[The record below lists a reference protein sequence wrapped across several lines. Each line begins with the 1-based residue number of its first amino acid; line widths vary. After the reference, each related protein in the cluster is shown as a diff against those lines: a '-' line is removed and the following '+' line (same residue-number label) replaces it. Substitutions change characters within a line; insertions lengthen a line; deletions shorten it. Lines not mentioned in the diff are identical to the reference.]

1 MNSRLS
7 SVAAAVACVCVVAA
21 ASAQAQTR
29 TFDVPADAAV
39 RSIPQFSRQAGLQIM
54 APADGLSGVVTPAIR
69 GERDVRAALRE
80 LLAGTGLVIA
90 SDAGNVIVLQRT
102 AAGARASAPS
112 AAAPGSV
119 AAAPSGAAAA
129 AVPSEQTAE
138 AVIVTGSRLRQFDG
152 DSATPVAVVPA
163 EALVGRSS
171 NTSVGDQLSVLPQFR
186 ATFTQAASTGLGLGA
201 PGQVGLN
208 LLDLRGMG
216 TTRTLVLQNGRRLV
230 SSSQSVAQPDTNTI
244 PTALLQR
251 VEVLTGGAS
260 AIYGADA
267 IAGAVNFVLKDNFD
281 GLSLRAQ
288 LGSSAENDAGTS
300 SGSVTVG
307 RNFAGGRANL
317 AVSLETSR
325 REGLRY
331 FERPFSVGQAQ
342 FVPNPNAGQPGEP
355 SQIQVQDLRLLSN
368 STGGTLPYGP
378 PFYRFASNGTLNAA
392 NVGARALLNLGIS
405 EGGDGLSTVTFNSL
419 LPSNER
425 VSLNVLGRYE
435 IGAGT
440 TAFGHVTAM
449 TQRSKAF
456 GNPVVSQLSLRKTNP
471 YLGSQALGVLNS
483 YGPTASAPSFIVIR
497 ASEDLGVLAE
507 AANRETVRGLVGLKG
522 SLMPNWNFELSASY
536 GQVDLRIDTL
546 NNQSPDRVARAA
558 DAVVD
563 TAGVLGTRGAIVC
576 ASRLAAGG
584 RPTGN
589 PAIDECVPGNF
600 FGAGSVSEDVR
611 RYVTLNTQAS
621 GRIAQ
626 QLLTGFVSGDSS
638 GWLALPG
645 GPISVV
651 AGFEHRRDETRY
663 TPDARDAAGL
673 TASSGAGA
681 VQGAVSVNELF
692 TEVKLPLL
700 ARLPMVRK
708 LELTGSLRASDYSLG
723 GVGRTNSWGA
733 GLLYQVNPQVTLRG
747 STQDAVRAPNVA
759 ELFEPTAPTQVG
771 INDPC
776 SVQNLTLG
784 SPTRAANCTALGMPA
799 GFRANTLGRPTAATS
814 GGNPN
819 LTVERGETRTFGLML
834 APAFAPGFVLAIDY
848 YRVDLR
854 DAITKPNSNII
865 LTTCVDS
872 LSIDNPFCRFVTRGA
887 DFNVTRITQQTMN
900 LTRQLAE
907 GVDLD
912 ARLTWRIAPD
922 VRADLRAQYT
932 HVITRNDYLRP
943 TEPNFATQQVERPS
957 DPRDSLTFATNL
969 SVGRWQLSHKLRW
982 FSGVWRA
989 DPANFVSVNG
999 LPPINPT
1006 LLPEALKRTPSASF
1020 HDLRVAYGYGKGRE
1034 FYFGIDNASNTKP
1047 PPGIYA
1053 AGFGGANY
1061 DAVGRSFFAG
1071 LRHDF

>member
-1 MNSRLS
+1 MIGRLS
-7 SVAAAVACVCVVAA
+7 AVAAAVAGICMMAA
-21 ASAQAQTR
+21 NLAQAQTR
-29 TFDVPADAAV
+29 SFDVPSDAAV

-54 APADGLSGVVTPAIR
+54 APADGLSSVVTPAIR

-80 LLAGTGLVIA
+80 LLVGTGLVIA
-90 SDAGNVIVLQRT
+90 SDSGNVIVLQRAAPAARAT
-102 AAGARASAPS
+102 AAGAASGATGLATATTS
-112 AAAPGSV
+112 AAPA
-119 AAAPSGAAAA
+119 
-129 AVPSEQTAE
+129 EQTA
-138 AVIVTGSRLRQFDG
+138 APVIVTGSRLRQLDG

-186 ATFTQAASTGLGLGA
+186 ATFTQAASTGIGLGA

-244 PTALLQR
+244 PTALLRR

-267 IAGAVNFVLKDNFD
+267 IAGAVNFVLQDNFD

-288 LGSSAENDAGTS
+288 LGSSVENDAGTS

-307 RNFAGGRANL
+307 RNFSGGRGNVA
-317 AVSLETSR
+317 ASFETSR

-378 PFYRFASNGTLNAA
+378 PFYRFASNGTLNPA

-435 IGAGT
+435 VGAAT
-440 TAFGHVTAM
+440 TAFAHVTAM

-456 GNPVVSQLSLRKTNP
+456 GNPVVSQLNLKKSNP
-471 YLGSQALGVLNS
+471 HLDSQALGVLNG
-483 YGPTASAPSFIVIR
+483 YGPTANAPSFVVIR

-507 AANRETVRGLVGLKG
+507 AADRETLRGLVGIKG
-522 SLMPNWNFELSASY
+522 ALAPNWNYELSATY
-536 GQVDLRIDTL
+536 GRVGLRVSTL
-546 NNQSPDRVARAA
+546 NNQYPDRVARAA

-584 RPTGN
+584 APTGN

-600 FGAGSVSEDVR
+600 LGAGSVSANVR
-611 RYVTLNTQAS
+611 RYVTLDTQAT

-626 QLLTGFVSGDSS
+626 QLLTGFVSGDTS

-645 GPISVV
+645 GPVSVV
-651 AGFEHRRDETRY
+651 AGFEHRSDETRY
-663 TPDARDAAGL
+663 TPDARDAGGL

-681 VQGAVSVNELF
+681 VQGKVNVSEVF
-692 TEVKLPLL
+692 SEVKLPLL
-700 ARLPMVRK
+700 AKLPMVRK

-723 GVGRTNSWGA
+723 GVGRTNSWGV
-733 GLLYQVNPQVTLRG
+733 GLLYQVNPQITLRS
-747 STQDAVRAPNVA
+747 STQNAVRAPNVA

-784 SPTRAANCTALGMPA
+784 SATRAANCTALGMPA

-819 LTVERGETRTFGLML
+819 LTVELGETRTIGLML
-834 APAFAPGFVLAIDY
+834 APAFAPGFVMAIDY
-848 YRVDLR
+848 YRVDLKN
-854 DAITKPNSNII
+854 AITKPNSNVI

-872 LSIDNPFCRFVTRGA
+872 LSIDNPFCRFITRGT
-887 DFNVTRITQQTMN
+887 DFNVTRVAQQTMN

-912 ARLTWRIAPD
+912 ARLSLRIAPD

-932 HVITRNDYLRP
+932 HVIARNDYLRP

-957 DPRDSLTFATNL
+957 DPRNSLTFATNVA
-969 SVGRWQLSHKLRW
+969 VGSWQLSHKLRW

-989 DPANFVSVNG
+989 DPANFESVNG

-1006 LLPEALKRTPSASF
+1006 LLPESLKRTPAASF
-1020 HDLRVAYGYGKGRE
+1020 HDLRVAYVFGKGRE
-1034 FYFGIDNASNTKP
+1034 LYLGIDNLSNTKP

-1061 DAVGRSFFAG
+1061 DAVGRSYYAG

>member
-1 MNSRLS
+1 MSGRLS
-7 SVAAAVACVCVVAA
+7 AVAAAVASICMVAA

-29 TFDVPADAAV
+29 MFDVPAGAAV

-54 APADGLSGVVTPAIR
+54 APADGLGGVVTPAIR
-69 GERDVRAALRE
+69 GDRDVRAALRE

-90 SDAGNVIVLQRT
+90 SDSGNVIVLQRA
-102 AAGARASAPS
+102 AAGAGPAVTGTASA
-112 AAAPGSV
+112 ATTL
-119 AAAPSGAAAA
+119 AAAA
-129 AVPSEQTAE
+129 SAEQAAE
-138 AVIVTGSRLRQFDG
+138 PVIVTGSRLRQFDG

-163 EALVGRSS
+163 DALVGRSS
-171 NTSVGDQLSVLPQFR
+171 SISVGDQLSVLPQFR
-186 ATFTQAASTGLGLGA
+186 ATFTQAASTGIGLGA

-244 PTALLQR
+244 PIALLQR

-267 IAGAVNFVLKDNFD
+267 IAGAVNFVLKDDFD

-288 LGSSAENDAGTS
+288 LGSSAEHDASTR
-300 SGSVTVG
+300 SGSITVG
-307 RNFAGGRANL
+307 RNLGGGRGNVA
-317 AVSLETSR
+317 ASVEAAR

-342 FVPNPNAGQPGEP
+342 FVPNPNAGKPGEP

-378 PFYRFASNGTLNAA
+378 PFYRFAPNGTLNPADL
-392 NVGARALLNLGIS
+392 GARALLNLGIS

-419 LPSNER
+419 LPSHER

-435 IGAGT
+435 IAPAT
-440 TAFGHVTAM
+440 TAFAHVTAM
-449 TQRSKAF
+449 TQRSQAF
-456 GNPVVSQLSLRKTNP
+456 SNPVVSQLNLKKSNP
-471 YLGSQALGVLNS
+471 YLSSQALGVLNG
-483 YGPTASAPSFIVIR
+483 YGPTASAPSFIAIR

-507 AANRETVRGLVGLKG
+507 AANRETLRGLVGLKG
-522 SLMPNWNFELSASY
+522 ALTPNWNYELSASY
-536 GQVDLRIDTL
+536 GRVGLRVNTL
-546 NNQSPDRVARAA
+546 NNQYPDRVARAA

-576 ASRLAAGG
+576 ASRLAAGST
-584 RPTGN
+584 PTGN

-600 FGAGSVSEDVR
+600 FGAGAVSEDVR
-611 RYVTLNTQAS
+611 RYVTLNTQAT

-626 QLLTGFVSGDSS
+626 QLLTGFVSGDTS

-645 GPISVV
+645 GPVSVV
-651 AGFEHRRDETRY
+651 AGFEHRSDETRY
-663 TPDARDAAGL
+663 SPDTRDAAGL

-681 VQGAVSVNELF
+681 VQGTVSVNEVF
-692 TEVKLPLL
+692 TEIKLPLL
-700 ARLPMVRK
+700 AKLPMVRK

-747 STQDAVRAPNVA
+747 STQNAVRAPNVA

-784 SPTRAANCTALGMPA
+784 SATRAANCTALGMAA

-819 LTVERGETRTFGLML
+819 LTVERGETRTFGVLL
-834 APAFAPGFVLAIDY
+834 SPAFAPGFALSIDY
-848 YRVDLR
+848 YRVDLK
-854 DAITKPNSNII
+854 DAITKPNSNVI

-872 LSIDNPFCRFVTRGA
+872 LSIDNPFCRFITRGA

-912 ARLTWRIAPD
+912 ARLALRIAPD

-957 DPRDSLTFATNL
+957 DPRDALTFATN
-969 SVGRWQLSHKLRW
+969 VTFGGWQMSHKLRW

-1006 LLPEALKRTPSASF
+1006 LLPESLKRTPSASF
-1020 HDLRVAYGYGKGRE
+1020 HDLRVAYVYGKGRE
-1034 FYFGIDNASNTKP
+1034 FYVGVDNVSNMKP

-1061 DAVGRSFFAG
+1061 DAVGRSYYAG